1 MRRCKFLVEHYDP
14 VLGLVPAGIVDSFK
28 DAFDITPEGVKAE
41 LTVLWEPVPAGVKN
55 DKED

>member
-14 VLGLVPAGIVDSFK
+14 VLGLVLAGIVDSFK
-28 DAFDITPEGVKAE
+28 DAFGITPEGVKAE
-41 LTVLWEPVPAGVKN
+41 LTVLWEPVQAGVKD

>member
-1 MRRCKFLVEHYDP
+1 MRHCKFLVEHYDP

-41 LTVLWEPVPAGVKN
+41 LTVLWEPVQAGVK
-55 DKED
+55 K